1 MQTTLFTTL
10 AVAATMASLAHGF
23 VITDINS
30 GAITNFGDNKCQIW
44 TGNPF
49 SFESDA
55 GCTLYAYSEGNC
67 QGSIFQT
74 ATQNAQQTAP
84 DGIIS
89 INCET

>member
-1 MQTTLFTTL
+1 MKTAPL
-10 AVAATMASLAHGF
+10 ALSLIAAVNGF
-23 VITDINS
+23 VITDCDN
-30 GAITNFGDNKCQIW
+30 GKITNFGDDKCQIW

-49 SFESDA
+49 TYESDA

-74 ATQNAQQTAP
+74 ATQNKCQKAP

-89 INCET
+89 VNCIT